1 MTFLE
6 QELKKMVGKEPA
18 FTEQRY
24 VGNACYGRL
33 TDNIRVKV
41 NFQTGGI
48 ADHYDRLKVTLLN
61 RNEGIIDSMVLTFQD
76 VLGIK
81 KTTNPNFRDGVNPHI
96 WSYGRETKWYVYQ
109 PGEADYKK
117 MSEAVNTYLEVF
129 KEPVETMQMGQ
140 RME

>member
-1 MTFLE
+1 M
-6 QELKKMVGKEPA
+6 A
-18 FTEQRY
+18 
-24 VGNACYGRL
+24 
-33 TDNIRVKV
+33 DNIRVKV

-81 KTTNPNFRDGVNPHI
+81 KTSNPNFRDGVNPHI
-96 WSYGRETKWYVYQ
+96 WSYGRETKRYVYQ

>member
-81 KTTNPNFRDGVNPHI
+81 KTSNPNFRDGVNPHI
-96 WSYGRETKWYVYQ
+96 GSYGRETKWYVYQ
-109 PGEADYKK
+109 SGEADYKK

>member
-1 MTFLE
+1 MLW
-6 QELKKMVGKEPA
+6 QADRQYPGKS
-18 FTEQRY
+18 QLSDRW
-24 VGNACYGRL
+24 
-33 TDNIRVKV
+33 
-41 NFQTGGI
+41 I

-81 KTTNPNFRDGVNPHI
+81 KTSNPNFRDGVNPHI

>member
-81 KTTNPNFRDGVNPHI
+81 KTSNPNFRDGVNPHI

-109 PGEADYKK
+109 LGEADYKK

>member
-81 KTTNPNFRDGVNPHI
+81 KISNPNFRDGVNPHI

-117 MSEAVNTYLEVF
+117 MSEEVNTYLEVF
-129 KEPVETMQMGQ
+129 KEPVETMQMGP

>member
-81 KTTNPNFRDGVNPHI
+81 KTSNPNFRDGVNPHI
-96 WSYGRETKWYVYQ
+96 WSYGRETKW
-109 PGEADYKK
+109 YKK

>member
-81 KTTNPNFRDGVNPHI
+81 KISNPNFLDGVKPHI

-117 MSEAVNTYLEVF
+117 MSEEVNTYLEVF
-129 KEPVETMQMGQ
+129 KEPVETMQMGP